1 MSKKITV
8 VVSSCDA
15 FHDCWAPLSA
25 SFRRF
30 FPMEDCR
37 IVLLSNFLVED
48 IDGIEVFP
56 VGEDRGWADNLRLV
70 VETLDCEYLLYLQED
85 YWLVDPVSG
94 EALLRHIEHME
105 KSNIDYLRLTFPNF
119 DSGRSAENP
128 DYCAIPA
135 GVPYRL
141 CLQAALWKKS
151 TLMQLLLPGWSGWD
165 FECRI
170 EKFIKDE
177 DLEVRSE
184 VLHSSCRPALSIE
197 YVTGTGVRKGRWTRP
212 AVKYLRDNGF
222 ADLIPLRPVEGV
234 LLDFLAKKHSPL
246 FRLPCRI
253 LGKII
258 KHFHWNI

>member
-1 MSKKITV
+1 
-8 VVSSCDA
+8 
-15 FHDCWAPLSA
+15 
-25 SFRRF
+25 
-30 FPMEDCR
+30 MEDCR
-37 IVLLSNFLVED
+37 IILISNFLAEK

-85 YWLVDPVSG
+85 YWLNHPVSAQ
-94 EALLRHIEHME
+94 ALRLHIDHMQ
-105 KSNIDYLRLTFPNF
+105 KSGVDYLRLTFPEF
-119 DSGRSAENP
+119 DAGRREDTP
-128 DYCAIPA
+128 DYCTIPV

-151 TLMQLLLPGWSGWD
+151 KLMQLLLPGWSGWD

-177 DLEVRSE
+177 GIEVRSE

-212 AVKYLRDNGF
+212 AVKYLRENGF

-234 LLDFLAKKHSPL
+234 LLDFLAKKHIAL
-246 FRLPCRI
+246 LRLPCRV

-258 KHFHWNI
+258 KHFRWNI